1 MVQAG
6 DIRHFSRL
14 GGQSCNSGEPENG
27 GGLSRWPGPAH
38 ASCRPGQGDAAV
50 KLEELDTAIGAL
62 ERASDGDTP
71 VGREA
76 ATAEPD
82 QPATTALDNLRRARE
97 EIARLDRE
105 LRSMQE
111 AFDAE
116 RIRVRAMFESAT
128 DPSVAI
134 AASGRIVAANGP
146 ALKLF
151 GYDRD
156 ELVGQSVDM
165 LIPERFVEA
174 HHGAL
179 LAAADSPREAAIGN
193 EQLFARH
200 RDGHEIPVEMSVIP
214 HRVRSGMVTLG
225 IIHDVS
231 DKLAAAA
238 AVARQ
243 RDVLRLVADSLPAL
257 IAYVDHDLRYV
268 YANRTFRE
276 WFGATEGEEI
286 AGTMRDVLGT
296 RVFDQVEPFV
306 QRVLGGERVS
316 FERSTRRADG
326 SPASLHV
333 TYVPD
338 TQTEVGS
345 NGFFVLVNDV
355 TEHKNAERT
364 LQETSQELQH
374 RVAELEALLDI
385 VPVGVAIAEDAECRV
400 IRPNRELA
408 RMLRMERG
416 GNASSSAPIEQR
428 PAHFVPTRDGEPI
441 PGDELPMQAAA
452 GTGQP
457 VLNHRMDVLFDDAS
471 VTSLL
476 GHAVPLFDT
485 DGRTRG
491 AIGAFVDVTDMRR
504 IQDELR
510 KANAVKDEFLG
521 LVSHELKTPITTI
534 LGNAEV
540 LVRRSSMLD
549 EAERAG
555 AVSDIHDEASRLH
568 AIIDNLLVLARL
580 ESGKTIEREPVLL
593 QRLVAQA
600 AHWHVHRNPHRSVN
614 VRTESSIPPAYASA
628 TYVEQV
634 LSNLLSNAEK
644 YSSPDAPIGIEISVD
659 EPSSQVLVSV
669 CDQGVGIPP
678 EEIDQVFT
686 PFYRSPRTSG
696 SAQGFGIGLAVCR
709 RLIEAQDGRMWAE
722 PREEG
727 GTRFTFA
734 LPIAGEDVEG

>member
-6 DIRHFSRL
+6 VTQLPPGREGASVRL
-14 GGQSCNSGEPENG
+14 
-27 GGLSRWPGPAH
+27 
-38 ASCRPGQGDAAV
+38 D
-50 KLEELDTAIGAL
+50 ELDRAIGAL
-62 ERASDGDTP
+62 ERAGNGGARLP
-71 VGREA
+71 GE
-76 ATAEPD
+76 TAVPEPD
-82 QPATTALDNLRRARE
+82 HPANTALDNLRRARE
-97 EIARLDRE
+97 EIARLGGE
-105 LRSMQE
+105 LRSMQD
-111 AFDAE
+111 ALDAE

-156 ELVGQSVDM
+156 ELVGQSVEM

-174 HHGAL
+174 HRGAV
-179 LAAADSPREAAIGN
+179 AAAAASPREAAIGN

-200 RDGHEIPVEMSVIP
+200 RDGHEIPVEISVIP

-268 YANRTFRE
+268 YANKTFRD
-276 WFGATEGEEI
+276 WFGATEGDEI
-286 AGTMRDVLGT
+286 AGTMRDVLGK
-296 RVFDQVEPFV
+296 RVFAQVEPFV
-306 QRVLGGERVS
+306 QRVLRGERVS

-338 TQTEVGS
+338 TQTEASS

-364 LQETSQELQH
+364 LQETSQELEH

-408 RMLRMERG
+408 RMLRIERG

-428 PAHFVPTRDGEPI
+428 PAHFVPTRDGGPI
-441 PGDELPMQAAA
+441 PGDELPMQVAAR
-452 GTGQP
+452 TGQP
-457 VLNHRMDVLFDDAS
+457 VLNHRLDVLFDDAS

-476 GHAVPLFDT
+476 GQAMPLFDT

-540 LVRRSSMLD
+540 LMRRSSMLD

-555 AVSDIHDEASRLH
+555 AISDIHDEASRLH

-593 QRLVAQA
+593 QRLAA
-600 AHWHVHRNPHRSVN
+600 RTAHWHVHRNPHRSVN
-614 VRTESSIPPAYASA
+614 VRYEGSLPPAYASV

-634 LSNLLSNAEK
+634 LANLLSNAEK
-644 YSSPDAPIGIEISVD
+644 YSPPDAPIGIEISVD
-659 EPSSQVLVSV
+659 EPSSRVLVSV
-669 CDQGVGIPP
+669 CDQGVGIPA
-678 EEIDQVFT
+678 EEVDRVFT
-686 PFYRSPRTSG
+686 AFYRSPRTSG

-722 PREEG
+722 PRDEG